1 MNERICGEYA
11 LLTGLSPCDGLQ
23 YVNDQISAHSKSLKA
38 RVEVYK
44 QHPGQRDLI
53 EGFIDHKIQQIALLR
68 KMQNV
73 LVNNNNQL
81 NSETMESEIFHYQE
95 EDYLNNK
102 RDIADAF
109 CALYFAYGLSPK
121 QRESI
126 SHCLSV
132 LNDFLE
138 AVHDGKTIAYHEEDE
153 DKD

>member
-1 MNERICGEYA
+1 MDKNEVLCGEYA
-11 LLTGLSPCDGLQ
+11 LL
-23 YVNDQISAHSKSLKA
+23 KSLESRDALVYIDEQIKA
-38 RVEVYK
+38 YCSEANGLLDAYTR
-44 QHPGQRDLI
+44 HPAHRDVI
-53 EGFIDHKIQQIALLR
+53 EGFIDSTIQQIALLR
-68 KMQNV
+68 KMQTV
-73 LVNNNNQL
+73 LANNNNQL

-138 AVHDGKTIAYHEEDE
+138 AVHDGKTIVYHKGED
-153 DKD
+153 

>member
-1 MNERICGEYA
+1 MDKNEVLCGEYA
-11 LLTGLSPCDGLQ
+11 LL
-23 YVNDQISAHSKSLKA
+23 KSLERRDALRYVESQIKA
-38 RVEVYK
+38 HHGQAQALIDAFAK
-44 QHPGQRDLI
+44 HPGHRDTI
-53 EGFIDHKIQQIALLR
+53 ECFIDSTIQQIALLR
-68 KMQNV
+68 KMQTV
-73 LVNNNNQL
+73 LANNNNQL

-138 AVHDGKTIAYHEEDE
+138 AVHDGKTIVYHKGED
-153 DKD
+153 

>member
-1 MNERICGEYA
+1 
-11 LLTGLSPCDGLQ
+11 
-23 YVNDQISAHSKSLKA
+23 
-38 RVEVYK
+38 
-44 QHPGQRDLI
+44 
-53 EGFIDHKIQQIALLR
+53 
-68 KMQNV
+68 
-73 LVNNNNQL
+73 
-81 NSETMESEIFHYQE
+81 MESEIFHYQE

-138 AVHDGKTIAYHEEDE
+138 AVHDGKTIVYHKGED
-153 DKD
+153 

>member
-1 MNERICGEYA
+1 MDKNEVLCGEYA
-11 LLTGLSPCDGLQ
+11 LL
-23 YVNDQISAHSKSLKA
+23 KSLESRDALMYIDEQIKA
-38 RVEVYK
+38 HCSKANGLVEAFTR
-44 QHPGQRDLI
+44 HPAHRDTI
-53 EGFIDHKIQQIALLR
+53 ECFIDHDIKQIALLR
-68 KMQNV
+68 KMKAV
-73 LVNNNNQL
+73 LTNNNNQL
-81 NSETMESEIFHYQE
+81 NSETMENEIFHYQE

-138 AVHDGKTIAYHEEDE
+138 AVHDGKDHRIS
-153 DKD
+153 